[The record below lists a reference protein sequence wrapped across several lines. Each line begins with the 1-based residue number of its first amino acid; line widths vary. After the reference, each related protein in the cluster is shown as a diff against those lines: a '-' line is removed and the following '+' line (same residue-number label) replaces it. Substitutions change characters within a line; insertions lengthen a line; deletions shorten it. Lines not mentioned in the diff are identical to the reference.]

1 MNTRLNTL
9 FLGKVL
15 LEYERLD
22 STNSQAERL
31 LKEKKPAEGTVV
43 FTMEQYSG
51 RGQMG
56 NSWFSDS
63 FKNLATSIILYP
75 KIDFPSRQ
83 FALNQVIALGVRDCL
98 SSLDID
104 DVKVKWPNDIMIGH
118 RKVAGV
124 LIQNAI
130 SRKRIS
136 HSIVG
141 IGINVNQD
149 HFPDNIGEPTSL
161 YVETKQSF
169 DIREVLNLLCVHIEY
184 WYLKLNANRFDEI
197 NDEYHAHLYLKD
209 ESHLFKDSEG
219 NTFEGKIT
227 GIDENGML
235 EINTIQGV
243 RSFMFKE
250 VSLVK

>member
-22 STNSQAERL
+22 STNSQAQRL
-31 LKEKKPAEGTVV
+31 LKEKTPAEGTVI

-56 NSWFSDS
+56 NSWFSDR

-98 SSLDID
+98 SSLGIN

-118 RKVAGV
+118 KKVAGI

-136 HSIVG
+136 HSIIG

-149 HFPDNIGEPTSL
+149 HFPNDIGKPTSL
-161 YVETKQSF
+161 YLENKESF
-169 DIREVLNLLCVHIEY
+169 DIREVLQSLCVHIEY
-184 WYLKLNANRFDEI
+184 WYLKLNASRFGQI
-197 NDEYHAHLYLKD
+197 NDEYHAHLYLKN
-209 ESHLFKDSEG
+209 ESHLFKDKEG
-219 NTFEGKIT
+219 VAFEGKII
-227 GIDENGML
+227 GVAKSGML
-235 EINTIQGV
+235 EIDTIEGV

-250 VSLVK
+250 VSLL